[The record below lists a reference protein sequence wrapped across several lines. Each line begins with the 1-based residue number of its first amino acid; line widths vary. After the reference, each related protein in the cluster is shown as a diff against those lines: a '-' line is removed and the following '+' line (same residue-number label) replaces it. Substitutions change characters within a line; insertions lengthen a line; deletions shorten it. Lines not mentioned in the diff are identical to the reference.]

1 MSERRLDT
9 PALVASCAARDLATS
24 GIEMILT
31 REDGRGSGGTAGE
44 QERDDGRALAALM
57 REAAETMYPDPAT
70 RDIAAVAR
78 VGEVVATHD
87 FGLRT

>member
-31 REDGRGSGGTAGE
+31 REDGRGSGTAGE